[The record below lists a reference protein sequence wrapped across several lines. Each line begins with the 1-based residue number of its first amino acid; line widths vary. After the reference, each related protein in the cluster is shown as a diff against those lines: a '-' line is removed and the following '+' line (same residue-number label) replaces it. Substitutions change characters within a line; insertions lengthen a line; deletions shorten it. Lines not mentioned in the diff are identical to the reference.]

1 MSSFAARARAGREE
15 GTSPFTFP
23 KFEGWVRLKGWK
35 FGLAKKSKKLMFTLE
50 LKILEDVAVLSRVE
64 YRGRVLTSDDIR
76 GKIIKHH
83 TVIDSAVD
91 WQFNKFLAYLEDSG
105 MDLSAMDD
113 KDPQYKDIQ
122 EALEYLEDQG
132 QKIKVS
138 LEPQEDDTRY
148 YRLKF
153 LEVQKVGE
161 GVGGPVPVVPA
172 APVQVQAVA
181 PVPAAPAAPVAPVAP
196 VAPAQVV
203 PAPVVEAAP
212 ATPAPEVVQPVAVA
226 PVAPAAP
233 AAEVP
238 PAAPAK
244 KKKPWEK

>member
-15 GTSPFTFP
+15 GAGAFTFP

-35 FGLAKKSKKLMFTLE
+35 FGLTKKSKKPMFTLE
-50 LKILEDVAVLSRVE
+50 LKILEDVTVLSRVE
-64 YRGRVLTSDDIR
+64 VRGKVLTPEDIR
-76 GKIIKHH
+76 GKIVKER
-83 TVIDSAVD
+83 VIVDPAMD
-91 WQFNKFLAYLEDSG
+91 WQFDRFLAYLEDSG
-105 MDLSAMDD
+105 MDLSTMDD
-113 KDPQYKDIQ
+113 TDPQFKDIQ

-138 LEPQEDDTRY
+138 LDPQEDDARY

-181 PVPAAPAAPVAPVAP
+181 SVPVAPVAP

>member
-15 GTSPFTFP
+15 GAGAFTFP

-35 FGLAKKSKKLMFTLE
+35 FGLTKKSKKPMFTLE
-50 LKILEDVAVLSRVE
+50 LKILEDVTVLSRVE
-64 YRGRVLTSDDIR
+64 VRGKVLTPEDIR
-76 GKIIKHH
+76 GKIVKER
-83 TVIDSAVD
+83 VIVDPAMD
-91 WQFNKFLAYLEDSG
+91 WQFDRFLAYLEDSG
-105 MDLSAMDD
+105 MDLSTMDD
-113 KDPQYKDIQ
+113 TDPQFKDIQ

-138 LEPQEDDTRY
+138 LDPQEDDARY

-153 LEVQKVGE
+153 LEVQKLGE
-161 GVGGPVPVVPA
+161 GVGGPVPAVPA
-172 APVQVQAVA
+172 VPAQAVA
-181 PVPAAPAAPVAPVAP
+181 SVPAAPAAPAAP

-203 PAPVVEAAP
+203 PAPVVEAASAIP
-212 ATPAPEVVQPVAVA
+212 ASEVVQPVVVAPVA

>member
-15 GTSPFTFP
+15 GAGAFTFP

-35 FGLAKKSKKLMFTLE
+35 FGLTKKSKKPMFTLE
-50 LKILEDVAVLSRVE
+50 LKILEDVTVLSRVE
-64 YRGRVLTSDDIR
+64 VRGKVLTSEDIR
-76 GKIIKHH
+76 GKIVKER
-83 TVIDSAVD
+83 VIVDPAMD
-91 WQFNKFLAYLEDSG
+91 WQFDRFLAYLEDSG
-105 MDLSAMDD
+105 MDLSTMDD
-113 KDPQYKDIQ
+113 TDPQFKDIQ

-138 LEPQEDDTRY
+138 LDPQEDDARY

-161 GVGGPVPVVPA
+161 GVGGPVPAVPA

-181 PVPAAPAAPVAPVAP
+181 SVPAAPVAPVAP
-196 VAPAQVV
+196 APVA

-226 PVAPAAP
+226 PAAPAAP